1 MSTTTPL
8 HCTIRTP
15 ATDEVPTGYSV
26 IIRTTRSMRTQRVG
40 QVVGIVL
47 AAAWLLLFLLAR
59 DTFTK
64 LNASPVGVAV
74 YVTMLA
80 CLIAIRDRRQVLGP
94 NDVVQEAIGEVVE
107 EVRDP
112 TLEETVWIV
121 TGEPTKLILR
131 AKTLRVDQT
140 KRDYLISKKSLRD

>member
-1 MSTTTPL
+1 M
-8 HCTIRTP
+8 
-15 ATDEVPTGYSV
+15 
-26 IIRTTRSMRTQRVG
+26 
-40 QVVGIVL
+40 L

-112 TLEETVWIV
+112 TLKETVWII
-121 TGEPTKLILR
+121 TGEPTAAPRPGITGPVSR
-131 AKTLRVDQT
+131 A
-140 KRDYLISKKSLRD
+140 